1 VKILSARRIARELA
15 VILLS
20 QLPKNSIKL
29 EKTELDE
36 LVSKAVAMLHDY
48 AKENLAEVEGLLSK
62 TYGEITD
69 IEIDHPTNVRAI
81 AQLLPVNVNT
91 AEVRD
96 QLGSLKRAFNLI
108 NEALDI
114 PILVL
119 ESSSEKKTEVKDFLL
134 RLVNTYIEHQ
144 EAIDNSIK
152 EASTKWEI
160 GRMVNIDLD
169 ILRLACAET
178 FFMPDIPIAVA
189 INEAV
194 ELCHRFADEKAA
206 KFINGILAD
215 LSVEAI
221 KLREDD
227 VARKQSKI

>member
-1 VKILSARRIARELA
+1 M
-15 VILLS
+15 
-20 QLPKNSIKL
+20 
-29 EKTELDE
+29 
-36 LVSKAVAMLHDY
+36 VSKAVSMLHDY
-48 AKENLAEVEGLLSK
+48 AKENLAEVEGLLSR

-69 IEIDHPTNVRAI
+69 IEIEHPTNVRSI
-81 AQLLPVNVNT
+81 AQLLPVKVNT
-91 AEVRD
+91 EEVRD

-119 ESSSEKKTEVKDFLL
+119 ESRSETKSEVKDFLF
-134 RLVNTYIEHQ
+134 RLINTYIEHQ
-144 EAIDNSIK
+144 AEIDNFIK
-152 EASTKWEI
+152 QASTKWEVH
-160 GRMVNIDLD
+160 RMVNIDLN
-169 ILRLACAET
+169 ILRLACAEA
-178 FFMPDIPIAVA
+178 FFMHDVPIAVI

-215 LSVEAI
+215 LSEEAI